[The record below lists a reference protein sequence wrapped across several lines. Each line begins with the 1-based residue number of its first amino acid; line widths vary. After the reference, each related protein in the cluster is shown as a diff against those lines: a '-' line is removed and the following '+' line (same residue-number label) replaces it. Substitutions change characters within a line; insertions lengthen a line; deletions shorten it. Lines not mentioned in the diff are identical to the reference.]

1 MSDGINN
8 KTVVSNLIW
17 RFAERCGAQGVGFV
31 ISIVLARLL
40 MPEEFGVIALMN
52 VFINLMG
59 VFVDCGLASSVIQKK
74 NADELDY
81 SSVFVSNVVCSI
93 VVYIIIFVTAPFIA
107 DFYENSEMSLMLRV
121 LGLSVIIAS
130 LKNIQQAYV
139 TKHLLFKK
147 FFYSTLIGTILSGVV
162 GIVFAYMG
170 FGVWALIFQSLINT
184 IVDTAMLWI
193 IVGWYP
199 KWKFSFERF
208 KELFSY
214 GGKLLLSSILDTL
227 YANIQSLIIGKKY
240 TEADLAFYTKGKQMP
255 ELLITNINAS
265 LDSVLFPVMSDVQ
278 EEKEKLKAITR
289 KAIQTSTS
297 LIWPILAA
305 VIASAFELVHV
316 VLTDKW
322 SGCIIFLQ
330 IFCLSYAFWPI
341 HTANLNAI
349 KAYGQSGT
357 FLKQEII
364 KKTLGITVLLL
375 VFDKGVGMI
384 AVSVLCLAPINAF
397 INWFPNYK
405 NISYKM
411 PELFKDIGPALG
423 MAAIE
428 FIVIFTISFLKIN
441 IYLKLSL
448 QIIVGVLLYFL
459 MMYLFRKNIVG
470 FIFKF
475 VRKKS

>member
-52 VFINLMG
+52 VFINVMG

-93 VVYIIIFVTAPFIA
+93 AVYIIIFITAPFIA
-107 DFYENSEMSLMLRV
+107 NFYENSEMSLMLRV

-227 YANIQSLIIGKKY
+227 YTNIQSLIIGKKY
-240 TEADLAFYTKGKQMP
+240 TEADLAFYTKGKQLP

-278 EEKEKLKAITR
+278 EEKEKLKSITR

-305 VIASAFELVHV
+305 VIASASELVNV

-322 SGCIIFLQ
+322 SGCVIFLQ

-349 KAYGQSGT
+349 KAYGQSGI

-364 KKTLGITVLLL
+364 KKVLGITVLIL
-375 VFDKGVGMI
+375 VFDKGVEII
-384 AVSVLCLAPINAF
+384 ALSVLMLAPIAAF
-397 INWFPNYK
+397 INWFPNRKYL
-405 NISYKM
+405 SYKFW
-411 PELFKDIGPALG
+411 EIIKDILPALA
-423 MAAIE
+423 MAVLE
-428 FIVIFTISFLKIN
+428 FIVVYLLSLIDIN
-441 IYLKLSL
+441 IYIRLSMQVL
-448 QIIVGVLLYFL
+448 MGIIVYFIMIYCFKRNLIELLL
-459 MMYLFRKNIVG
+459 S
-470 FIFKF
+470 F
-475 VRKKS
+475 VKKK

>member
-93 VVYIIIFVTAPFIA
+93 AVYIIIFITAPFIA
-107 DFYENSEMSLMLRV
+107 NFYENSEMSLMLRV

-162 GIVFAYMG
+162 GIVFAYLG

-227 YANIQSLIIGKKY
+227 YANMQSLIIGKKY
-240 TEADLAFYTKGKQMP
+240 TETDLAFYTKGKQMP

-305 VIASAFELVHV
+305 VIASASELVQV

-364 KKTLGITVLLL
+364 KKVLGITVLILA
-375 VFDKGVGMI
+375 FDKGVEII
-384 AVSVLCLAPINAF
+384 ALSVLMLAPISAF
-397 INWFPNYK
+397 INWFPNRKYL
-405 NISYKM
+405 SYKFW
-411 PELFKDIGPALG
+411 EIIKDILPALA
-423 MAAIE
+423 MAVLE
-428 FIVIFTISFLKIN
+428 FIVVYLLSLIDIN
-441 IYLKLSL
+441 IYIRLSMQVLMGIIVYFIMIYCFMRNLTELMLSL
-448 QIIVGVLLYFL
+448 V
-459 MMYLFRKNIVG
+459 
-470 FIFKF
+470 
-475 VRKKS
+475 KKK